1 MKKIVEIVER
11 SSFTFMSEISIFDKE
26 VLAKAQIFAE
36 KHAFFRKTFTLSEA
50 EYVIQNYRWYDFN
63 YDFI

>member
-1 MKKIVEIVER
+1 
-11 SSFTFMSEISIFDKE
+11 MSELGTFDKD

-50 EYVIQNYRWYDFN
+50 EYVIQNYHWYVL
-63 YDFI
+63 I